1 MKHTTNLTVRIAV
14 SLLALLML
22 LSLSA
27 CKALPPDTE
36 ALWANA
42 TYTRDKSFGKGA
54 ATVEVEVKAGE
65 KSVTFT
71 LRTDKTTLADALLE
85 HRLVAGEDSAYGLYV
100 KTVNGILADYDVD
113 QSYWA
118 LSKDGVALMTGVS
131 GVTIA
136 DGEHYELVYTK

>member
-54 ATVEVEVKAGE
+54 VTVEVEVKAGE
-65 KSVTFT
+65 KAVTFT
-71 LRTDKTTLADALLE
+71 VKTDQTTLADALLE
-85 HRLVAGEDSAYGLYV
+85 HNLIAGEDGAYGLYV
-100 KTVNGILADYDVD
+100 KSVNGILADYNVD

-118 LSKDGVALMTGVS
+118 LFQNGVPLNSGVS